1 MIFAAGLYKWQMRAL
16 EHAARGERLAL
27 RAANGSG
34 KTDKGGGDFGVVVFV
49 EVSEGENADY
59 FRILEAG
66 EESAVAGVI

>member
-34 KTDKGGGDFGVVVFV
+34 KTDKVVGILALWFLWRYPRGECRLLPDLGG
-49 EVSEGENADY
+49 
-59 FRILEAG
+59 R
-66 EESAVAGVI
+66 